1 MKKILIVGLLAI
13 SAIGFANGY
22 GHGGNHGGRNG
33 QHRGNYGGMNG
44 HRGGNMYGGMNGHMN
59 NGRNLTDSEIREN
72 RKNSVVIQEKE
83 LEIRKL
89 MSENNVDWTRVEA
102 LDSELSRLR
111 STHRIERMK
120 RNYTSNN
127 VAQ

>member
-44 HRGGNMYGGMNGHMN
+44 HRGGMNGHMN

-102 LDSELSRLR
+102 LDLELSKLR

>member
-22 GHGGNHGGRNG
+22 GHGGRNG
-33 QHRGNYGGMNG
+33 GYRGNCGGMNG

>member
-1 MKKILIVGLLAI
+1 MKKILIVGLLVI

-33 QHRGNYGGMNG
+33 QHRGNCGGRNG
-44 HRGGNMYGGMNGHMN
+44 QHRGNYGGMNGHMN

-89 MSENNVDWTRVEA
+89 ISENNVDWTRVEA